1 MSASANGISAPVHS
15 GSTARSR
22 KWRSKYGPWAVVTG
36 ASDGIGRAVAICL
49 AEAGLNLLIVARRRD
64 ALEALAAEL
73 AQKHH
78 VQTIVVAVDL
88 GQRGAVDAI
97 VSAAKD
103 IEVGLLAAIAGFGTS
118 GPFIDNPIDRELDM
132 IDVNC
137 RAVVEL
143 SHHFARRFAGQRRG
157 GLVLMSSLVAFQGV
171 PRAATYAAT
180 KAFIQTFAEGLR
192 LELSGS
198 GVDVVASAP
207 GPVRSGF
214 GARADMRMGA
224 AASPATVARSTLD
237 ALGHRT
243 TVRPGFLAKFLEASL
258 LPLPRLARSRIMAV
272 VMGGMTR
279 HQDDGKKQQ
288 DARFA

>member
-1 MSASANGISAPVHS
+1 MSASTDEIPAVRPS
-15 GSTARSR
+15 GGTARSR
-22 KWRSKYGPWAVVTG
+22 NWRAKYGPWAVVTG
-36 ASDGIGRAVAICL
+36 ASDGIGRAIAVCL
-49 AEAGLNLLIVARRRD
+49 AEAGLDLVIVARRRE
-64 ALEALAAEL
+64 ALEVLAAEL
-73 AQKHH
+73 AQAHH
-78 VQTIVVAVDL
+78 IQVRVVAVDV

-97 VSAAKD
+97 VLATKD

-137 RAVVEL
+137 RSVVEL

-157 GLVLMSSLVAFQGV
+157 GLILMSSLVAFQGV

-192 LELSGS
+192 LELSSS

-207 GPVRSGF
+207 GPVRTGF
-214 GARADMRMGA
+214 EARADMRMSA
-224 AASPATVARSTLD
+224 AAGPAVVARATLD

-243 TVRPGFLAKFLEASL
+243 TVRPGLLSKFLEASL
-258 LPLPRLARSRIMAV
+258 LPLPRLARSRIMSV

-279 HQDDGKKQQ
+279 HQDDGKKHQ

>member
-1 MSASANGISAPVHS
+1 MSDSDNVISAPGHS
-15 GSTARSR
+15 VNTARSR

-36 ASDGIGRAVAICL
+36 ASDGIGRAIAICL
-49 AEAGLNLLIVARRRD
+49 AEAGLNLVMVARRRD
-64 ALEALAAEL
+64 AIGALAAEL
-73 AQKHH
+73 EQAHH
-78 VQTIVVAVDL
+78 VKAIIVAVDL
-88 GQRGAVDAI
+88 GQRAAVETI
-97 VSAAKD
+97 VSATED

-118 GPFIDNPIDRELDM
+118 GQFTDSPIDHELDM
-132 IDVNC
+132 VDVNC

-143 SHHFARRFAGQRRG
+143 SHHFARRFAVQRRG
-157 GLVLMSSLVAFQGV
+157 GLVLMSSLLAFQGV

-192 LELSGS
+192 LELSGA

-214 GARADMRMGA
+214 EARADMRMSA
-224 AASPATVARSTLD
+224 AASPLVVARGTLD
-237 ALGHRT
+237 ALGRRT
-243 TVRPGFLAKFLEASL
+243 TVRPGFLSKFLEASL
-258 LPLPRLARSRIMAV
+258 LPLPRLARSRIMRV

-279 HQDDGKKQQ
+279 HQYGGKIQQ